1 MAKNATLTFGMDLS
15 DFDKAMKSI
24 NKQATSLSDQINK
37 ATQGA
42 MQAYK
47 NGLSELKANPLQGA
61 KINADLANLKENIKK
76 AVTHKLNLDI
86 EDAKKNLEG
95 LKTQA
100 IAAVGSIMM
109 ISKPISAAIDF
120 ESSMAD
126 VKKVVDF
133 NGADDVKQFADGIMK
148 MSREIPLSVN
158 ELAQIT
164 ASGGQLGIAKENLM
178 DFTTTAAKM
187 GVAFDMSAKEAGDNM
202 ATMMNIFGMDVKR
215 VGELGDTINHISNN
229 SAATANKIVNALGRI
244 AGNAKDFGLSAD
256 AASGLASSFI
266 ALGKAPEVAATAI
279 NSMLTTLNNA
289 DNASDSVKAAFE
301 QIGIDGKELK
311 QAIIKN
317 PQKALTD
324 FLHALSKIPKESKT
338 GVLTAIFG
346 KNFGDDLSL
355 VTGAIENYDKAM
367 KLSADKAK
375 AGSMDREFK
384 SRSETTANNIQQMK
398 SAFNEIAINVGNIF
412 LPALNLVI
420 DGIKKISYAFSWF
433 ADAFPGVIKYSF
445 GAVIALTAVRTA
457 LIAKQAALSIATL
470 MLGNYRKVLQ
480 LLPFDCLQLGGSLKD
495 CGIAARFKAM
505 WLNAATRASTLW
517 SASTAAASSKS
528 ALFVGAL
535 KNIGIAFRV
544 LSAAFLSNPIGL
556 ALTALAAVAF
566 AAYKY
571 WDELKAFFSGFFEGV
586 MSGIKPLID
595 SFSRAW
601 DAIKTAFAP
610 IIDLF
615 GALFG
620 VTKAS
625 EGELGELKDAGASFG
640 QVFGAS
646 LSVALYPFEALAN
659 IITAVGLIID
669 IVKIKGTQWIEAF
682 GEELNWWRDLFG
694 NIGEWILQKFDAVVE
709 GIKGF
714 FAGFFDW
721 LAEKFAFV
729 TDSIKAVT
737 DFAGSATQ
745 GAKDIL
751 GIGDGKETNW
761 YNPFSWFNDE
771 APQTT
776 AGSVDKIA
784 QDRREMRSQTSQ
796 NQITDNKKI
805 DINLYGS
812 QATPQA
818 VAQAVSDNGYSFGD

>member
-37 ATQGA
+37 VTQGA

-47 NGLSELKANPLQGA
+47 NGLSDLKANPFQSA
-61 KINADLANLKENIKK
+61 KFHTDLANLKENIKK

-86 EDAKKNLEG
+86 EEAKKNLEG

-100 IAAVGSIMM
+100 LAAVGSIMA
-109 ISKPISAAIDF
+109 ISKPISSAIDF

-133 NGADDVKQFADGIMK
+133 SGADDVKQFADGLMK

-289 DNASDSVKAAFE
+289 DDASGSVAKAFN

-311 QAIIKN
+311 QAIVKN

-324 FLHALSKIPKESKT
+324 FLYTLSKIPKESKT

-346 KNFGDDLSL
+346 KNFGDDISL

-367 KLSADKAK
+367 RLSADKAK

-398 SAFNEIAINVGNIF
+398 SAFNEIAINIGAVF
-412 LPALNLVI
+412 LPALNSVM
-420 DGIKKISYAFSWF
+420 DGIKKISYVVSDFTS
-433 ADAFPGVIKYSF
+433 AFPNLIKYSF
-445 GAVIALTAVRTA
+445 GAVIAITAVRTA
-457 LIAKQAALSIATL
+457 LIAKQAVLSVTTL

-480 LLPFDCLQLGGSLKD
+480 LLPFECLQLGASLKE
-495 CGIAARFKAM
+495 CGIAARFKAAGM
-505 WLNAATRASTLW
+505 NAA
-517 SASTAAASSKS
+517 AAASKTWS
-528 ALFVGAL
+528 AHAVAAGTGSLSFTAGIKNAIVAVRALGA
-535 KNIGIAFRV
+535 
-544 LSAAFLSNPIGL
+544 AAMANPIGL
-556 ALTALAAVAF
+556 IIAVIAAVGF
-566 AAYKY
+566 TIYKY
-571 WDELKAFFSGFFEGV
+571 WDRVKAFFSGFWEGLKEGLGPLFESLSEYWEIIKTVFAPLKSLFGWLIDCFSSFFSQSEATKESLAGFADAGRTV
-586 MSGIKPLID
+586 GKVFAAVIDFVTKPLQWIIGMIKDIFNFMAD
-595 SFSRAW
+595 SKLGKWISG
-601 DAIKTAFAP
+601 KT
-610 IIDLF
+610 
-615 GALFG
+615 G
-620 VTKAS
+620 
-625 EGELGELKDAGASFG
+625 
-640 QVFGAS
+640 
-646 LSVALYPFEALAN
+646 LSV
-659 IITAVGLIID
+659 
-669 IVKIKGTQWIEAF
+669 
-682 GEELNWWRDLFG
+682 GEKNVSG
-694 NIGEWILQKFDAVVE
+694 AIGE
-709 GIKGF
+709 
-714 FAGFFDW
+714 
-721 LAEKFAFV
+721 
-729 TDSIKAVT
+729 
-737 DFAGSATQ
+737 
-745 GAKDIL
+745 
-751 GIGDGKETNW
+751 
-761 YNPFSWFNDE
+761 
-771 APQTT
+771 QTT
-776 AGSVDKIA
+776 AGSVDQVA
-784 QDRREMRSQTSQ
+784 QDRREIRSQTSQ

>member
-24 NKQATSLSDQINK
+24 NKQATSLSDQISK
-37 ATQGA
+37 ATQSA
-42 MQAYK
+42 IQAYK
-47 NGLSELKANPLQGA
+47 NGLNDLKANPLQGA

-100 IAAVGSIMM
+100 IAAIGSIMA
-109 ISKPISAAIDF
+109 ISKPISSAIDF

-133 NGADDVKQFADGIMK
+133 SGADDVKKFADGLMK

-324 FLHALSKIPKESKT
+324 FLYTLSKIPKESKT

-346 KNFGDDLSL
+346 KNFGDDISL

-367 KLSADKAK
+367 RLSADKAK

-445 GAVIALTAVRTA
+445 GAVIALTAFRTA
-457 LIAKQAALSIATL
+457 LIAKQAVLSITTL

-480 LLPFDCLQLGGSLKD
+480 LLPFECLQLGASLKE
-495 CGIAARFKAM
+495 CNIMLRLK
-505 WLNAATRASTLW
+505 NAALSV
-517 SASTAAASSKS
+517 ASSKS
-528 ALFVGAL
+528 TSFISIIKKMTVS
-535 KNIGIAFRV
+535 FRA
-544 LSAAFLSNPIGL
+544 LSAAFLSNPIGI
-556 ALTALAAVAF
+556 ALTVIAAAAF
-566 AAYKY
+566 MAYKY
-571 WDELKAFFSGFFEGV
+571 WDELKAFFSGFFDGI

-595 SFSRAW
+595 SFSGAW
-601 DAIKTAFAP
+601 SAIKSAFAP
-610 IIDLF
+610 VVDLF
-615 GALFG
+615 GSFFG

-625 EGELGELKDAGASFG
+625 AGELGAAKEAGASFG
-640 QVFGAS
+640 HTVGTV
-646 LSVALYPFEALAN
+646 LSTLLYPFEALAN

-669 IVKIKGTQWIEAF
+669 IVKIKGMQWIEAF

-694 NIGEWILQKFDAVVE
+694 NIGEWILQKFSSVVD

-771 APQTT
+771 ASQTT

-784 QDRREMRSQTSQ
+784 QDRREMRAQTSQ

-812 QATPQA
+812 QAPPQA
-818 VAQAVSDNGYSFGD
+818 VAQAVSDNGYGFGD

>member
-37 ATQGA
+37 VTQGA

-47 NGLSELKANPLQGA
+47 NGLSELKANPFQSA
-61 KINADLANLKENIKK
+61 KFHTDLANLKENIKK

-86 EDAKKNLEG
+86 EEAKKNIEG

-100 IAAVGSIMM
+100 LAAVGSIMA
-109 ISKPISAAIDF
+109 ISKPISSAIDF

-133 NGADDVKQFADGIMK
+133 SGADDVKKFADGLMK

-289 DNASDSVKAAFE
+289 DDASGSVAKAFN

-324 FLHALSKIPKESKT
+324 FLYTISKIPKDSKT

-346 KNFGDDLSL
+346 KNFGDDISL

-367 KLSADKAK
+367 RLSADKAK
-375 AGSMDREFK
+375 TGSMDREFK

-398 SAFNEIAINVGNIF
+398 SAFNEIAINVGTVF
-412 LPALNLVI
+412 LPALNSVM
-420 DGIKKISYAFSWF
+420 DGIKKISYVVSDF
-433 ADAFPGVIKYSF
+433 ASAFPNLIKYSF
-445 GAVIALTAVRTA
+445 GAVIAITAVRTA
-457 LIAKQAALSIATL
+457 LIAKQAVLSVTTL

-480 LLPFDCLQLGGSLKD
+480 LLPFECLQLGASLKE
-495 CGIAARFKAM
+495 CGIAARFKAAGM
-505 WLNAATRASTLW
+505 NAA
-517 SASTAAASSKS
+517 AAASKTWS
-528 ALFVGAL
+528 AHAAAAGAGSL
-535 KNIGIAFRV
+535 SFTAGIKNAIVAVRALG
-544 LSAAFLSNPIGL
+544 AAAMANPIGL
-556 ALTALAAVAF
+556 IIAVIAAVGF
-566 AAYKY
+566 TIYKY
-571 WDELKAFFSGFFEGV
+571 WDRVKAFFSGFWEGLKEGLGPLFESLSEYWEIIKTVFSPLKSLFGWLIDCFSSFFSQSEATKESLAGFADAGRTV
-586 MSGIKPLID
+586 GKVFAAVIDFVTKPLQWIIGMIKDIFNFMAD
-595 SFSRAW
+595 SKLGKWISG
-601 DAIKTAFAP
+601 KT
-610 IIDLF
+610 
-615 GALFG
+615 G
-620 VTKAS
+620 
-625 EGELGELKDAGASFG
+625 
-640 QVFGAS
+640 
-646 LSVALYPFEALAN
+646 LSV
-659 IITAVGLIID
+659 
-669 IVKIKGTQWIEAF
+669 
-682 GEELNWWRDLFG
+682 GEKNVSG
-694 NIGEWILQKFDAVVE
+694 AIGE
-709 GIKGF
+709 
-714 FAGFFDW
+714 
-721 LAEKFAFV
+721 
-729 TDSIKAVT
+729 
-737 DFAGSATQ
+737 
-745 GAKDIL
+745 
-751 GIGDGKETNW
+751 
-761 YNPFSWFNDE
+761 
-771 APQTT
+771 QTT
-776 AGSVDKIA
+776 AGSVDQVA

>member
-37 ATQGA
+37 VTQGA

-47 NGLSELKANPLQGA
+47 NGLSDLKANPFQSA
-61 KINADLANLKENIKK
+61 KFHTDLANLKENIKK

-86 EDAKKNLEG
+86 EEAKKNLEG

-100 IAAVGSIMM
+100 LAAVGSIMA
-109 ISKPISAAIDF
+109 ISKPISSAIDF

-133 NGADDVKQFADGIMK
+133 SGADDVKKFADGLMK

-289 DNASDSVKAAFE
+289 DDASGSVAKAFN

-311 QAIIKN
+311 QAIVKN

-324 FLHALSKIPKESKT
+324 FLYTLSKISKESKT

-346 KNFGDDLSL
+346 KNFGDDISL

-367 KLSADKAK
+367 RLSADKAK

-398 SAFNEIAINVGNIF
+398 SAFNEIAINIGAVF
-412 LPALNLVI
+412 LPALNSI
-420 DGIKKISYAFSWF
+420 MDGIKKISYVVSDF
-433 ADAFPGVIKYSF
+433 ASAFPNLIKYSF
-445 GAVIALTAVRTA
+445 GAVIAITAVRTA
-457 LIAKQAALSIATL
+457 LIAKQAVLSVTTL

-480 LLPFDCLQLGGSLKD
+480 LLPFECLQLGASLKE
-495 CGIAARFKAM
+495 CGIAARFKAAGM
-505 WLNAATRASTLW
+505 KAA
-517 SASTAAASSKS
+517 AAASKTWS
-528 ALFVGAL
+528 AHAVAAGAGSL
-535 KNIGIAFRV
+535 SFTAGIKNAIVAVRALG
-544 LSAAFLSNPIGL
+544 AAAMANPIGL
-556 ALTALAAVAF
+556 IIAVIAAVGF
-566 AAYKY
+566 TIYKY
-571 WDELKAFFSGFFEGV
+571 WDRFKAFFSGFWEGLKEGLGPLFESLSEYWEIIKTVFAPLKSLFGWLIDCFSSFFSQSEATKESLAGFADAGRTV
-586 MSGIKPLID
+586 GKVFAAVIDFVTKPLQWIIGIIKDIFNFMAD
-595 SFSRAW
+595 SKLGKWISG
-601 DAIKTAFAP
+601 KT
-610 IIDLF
+610 
-615 GALFG
+615 G
-620 VTKAS
+620 
-625 EGELGELKDAGASFG
+625 
-640 QVFGAS
+640 
-646 LSVALYPFEALAN
+646 LSV
-659 IITAVGLIID
+659 
-669 IVKIKGTQWIEAF
+669 
-682 GEELNWWRDLFG
+682 GEKNVSG
-694 NIGEWILQKFDAVVE
+694 AIGE
-709 GIKGF
+709 
-714 FAGFFDW
+714 
-721 LAEKFAFV
+721 
-729 TDSIKAVT
+729 
-737 DFAGSATQ
+737 
-745 GAKDIL
+745 
-751 GIGDGKETNW
+751 
-761 YNPFSWFNDE
+761 
-771 APQTT
+771 QTT
-776 AGSVDKIA
+776 AGSVDQVA

>member
-37 ATQGA
+37 VTQGA

-47 NGLSELKANPLQGA
+47 NGLSELKANPFQSA
-61 KINADLANLKENIKK
+61 KFHTDLANLKENIKK

-86 EDAKKNLEG
+86 EEAKKNLEG

-100 IAAVGSIMM
+100 LAAVGSIMA
-109 ISKPISAAIDF
+109 ISKPISSAIDF

-133 NGADDVKQFADGIMK
+133 SGTDDVKKFADGLMK

-289 DNASDSVKAAFE
+289 DDASGSVAKAFN

-324 FLHALSKIPKESKT
+324 FLYTLSKIPKESKT

-346 KNFGDDLSL
+346 KNFGDDISL

-367 KLSADKAK
+367 RLSADKAK

-398 SAFNEIAINVGNIF
+398 SAFNEIAINIGAVF
-412 LPALNLVI
+412 LPALNSVM
-420 DGIKKISYAFSWF
+420 DGIKKISYVVSDFTS
-433 ADAFPGVIKYSF
+433 AFPNLIKYSF
-445 GAVIALTAVRTA
+445 GAVIAITAVRTA
-457 LIAKQAALSIATL
+457 LIAKQAVLSVTTL

-480 LLPFDCLQLGGSLKD
+480 LLPFDCLQLGASLKE
-495 CGIAARFKAM
+495 CGIAARFKAAGM
-505 WLNAATRASTLW
+505 NAA
-517 SASTAAASSKS
+517 AAASKTWS
-528 ALFVGAL
+528 AHAVAAGAGSL
-535 KNIGIAFRV
+535 SFTAGIKNAIVAVRALG
-544 LSAAFLSNPIGL
+544 AAAMANPIGL
-556 ALTALAAVAF
+556 IIAVIAAVGF
-566 AAYKY
+566 TIYKY
-571 WDELKAFFSGFFEGV
+571 WDRVKAFFSGFWEGLKEGLGPLFESLSEYWKIIKTVFSPLKSLFGWLIDCFSSLFSQSEATKESLAGFADAGRTV
-586 MSGIKPLID
+586 GKVFAAVIDFVTKPLQWIIGMIKDIFNFMAD
-595 SFSRAW
+595 SKLGKWISG
-601 DAIKTAFAP
+601 KT
-610 IIDLF
+610 
-615 GALFG
+615 G
-620 VTKAS
+620 
-625 EGELGELKDAGASFG
+625 
-640 QVFGAS
+640 
-646 LSVALYPFEALAN
+646 LSV
-659 IITAVGLIID
+659 
-669 IVKIKGTQWIEAF
+669 
-682 GEELNWWRDLFG
+682 GEKNVSG
-694 NIGEWILQKFDAVVE
+694 AIGE
-709 GIKGF
+709 
-714 FAGFFDW
+714 
-721 LAEKFAFV
+721 
-729 TDSIKAVT
+729 
-737 DFAGSATQ
+737 
-745 GAKDIL
+745 
-751 GIGDGKETNW
+751 
-761 YNPFSWFNDE
+761 
-771 APQTT
+771 QTT
-776 AGSVDKIA
+776 AGSVDQVA

>member
-15 DFDKAMKSI
+15 DFDKAMKAI

-47 NGLSELKANPLQGA
+47 NGLSDLKANPFQSA
-61 KINADLANLKENIKK
+61 KFHTDMAKLKEDIKK
-76 AVTHKLNLDI
+76 ATTHKLNLDI
-86 EDAKKNLEG
+86 EEAKKNLEG

-100 IAAVGSIMM
+100 LAAVGSIMA

-133 NGADDVKQFADGIMK
+133 SGADDVKKFADGLMK

-324 FLHALSKIPKESKT
+324 FLYTLSKIPKESKT

-346 KNFGDDLSL
+346 KNFGDDISL

-445 GAVIALTAVRTA
+445 GAVIALTAFRTA
-457 LIAKQAALSIATL
+457 LIAKQAALSITTL

-480 LLPFDCLQLGGSLKD
+480 LLPFECLQLGASLKE
-495 CGIAARFKAM
+495 CNIMLRLK
-505 WLNAATRASTLW
+505 NAALSV
-517 SASTAAASSKS
+517 ASSKS
-528 ALFVGAL
+528 TSF
-535 KNIGIAFRV
+535 IGIIKKMTVSFRA
-544 LSAAFLSNPIGL
+544 LSAAFLSNPIGI
-556 ALTALAAVAF
+556 ALTVIAAAAF
-566 AAYKY
+566 MAYKY
-571 WDELKAFFSGFFEGV
+571 WDELKAFFSGFFDGI

-595 SFSRAW
+595 SFSGAW
-601 DAIKTAFAP
+601 SAIKSAFTP

-615 GALFG
+615 GSFFG

-625 EGELGELKDAGASFG
+625 AGELGAAKEAGASFG
-640 QVFGAS
+640 QTLGAV
-646 LSVALYPFEALAN
+646 LSVLLYPFEALAN

-694 NIGEWILQKFDAVVE
+694 NIGEWILQKFSSVVD

-761 YNPFSWFNDE
+761 YNPFSWFND
-771 APQTT
+771 ATPQTT

-784 QDRREMRSQTSQ
+784 QDRRETRAQTSQ

-818 VAQAVSDNGYSFGD
+818 VAQAVSDNGYGFGD

>member
-37 ATQGA
+37 VTRGA

-47 NGLSELKANPLQGA
+47 NGLSELKANPFQSA
-61 KINADLANLKENIKK
+61 KFHTDLANLKENIKK

-86 EDAKKNLEG
+86 EEAKKNLEG

-100 IAAVGSIMM
+100 LAAVGSIMA
-109 ISKPISAAIDF
+109 ISKPISSAIDF

-133 NGADDVKQFADGIMK
+133 SGADDVKQFADGLMK

-202 ATMMNIFGMDVKR
+202 AMMMNIFGMDVKR

-289 DNASDSVKAAFE
+289 DDASGSVAKAFN

-311 QAIIKN
+311 QAIVKN

-324 FLHALSKIPKESKT
+324 FLYTISKIPKESKT

-346 KNFGDDLSL
+346 KNFGDDISL

-367 KLSADKAK
+367 RLSADKAK

-398 SAFNEIAINVGNIF
+398 SAFNEIAINVGTVF
-412 LPALNLVI
+412 LPALNSVM
-420 DGIKKISYAFSWF
+420 DGIKKISYVVSDF
-433 ADAFPGVIKYSF
+433 ASAFPNLIKYSF
-445 GAVIALTAVRTA
+445 GAVIAITAVRTA
-457 LIAKQAALSIATL
+457 LIAKQAVLSVTTL

-480 LLPFDCLQLGGSLKD
+480 LLPFDCLQLGASLKE
-495 CGIAARFKAM
+495 CGIAARFKAAGM
-505 WLNAATRASTLW
+505 KAA
-517 SASTAAASSKS
+517 AAASKTWS
-528 ALFVGAL
+528 AHAVAAGAGSL
-535 KNIGIAFRV
+535 SFTAGIKNAIVAVRALG
-544 LSAAFLSNPIGL
+544 AAAMANPIGL
-556 ALTALAAVAF
+556 IIAVIAAVGF
-566 AAYKY
+566 TIYKY
-571 WDELKAFFSGFFEGV
+571 WDRVKAFFSGFWEGLKEGLGPLFESLSEYWEIIKTVFSPLKSLFGWLIDCFSSFFSQSEATKESLAGFADAGRTV
-586 MSGIKPLID
+586 GKVFAAVIDFVTKPLQWIIGMIKDIFNFMAD
-595 SFSRAW
+595 SKLGKWISE
-601 DAIKTAFAP
+601 KT
-610 IIDLF
+610 
-615 GALFG
+615 G
-620 VTKAS
+620 
-625 EGELGELKDAGASFG
+625 
-640 QVFGAS
+640 
-646 LSVALYPFEALAN
+646 LSV
-659 IITAVGLIID
+659 
-669 IVKIKGTQWIEAF
+669 
-682 GEELNWWRDLFG
+682 GEKNVSG
-694 NIGEWILQKFDAVVE
+694 AIGE
-709 GIKGF
+709 
-714 FAGFFDW
+714 
-721 LAEKFAFV
+721 
-729 TDSIKAVT
+729 
-737 DFAGSATQ
+737 
-745 GAKDIL
+745 
-751 GIGDGKETNW
+751 
-761 YNPFSWFNDE
+761 
-771 APQTT
+771 QTT
-776 AGSVDKIA
+776 AGSVDQVA

-818 VAQAVSDNGYSFGD
+818 VAQAVADNGYSFGD

>member
-24 NKQATSLSDQINK
+24 NKQATSLSDQISK
-37 ATQGA
+37 ATQSA

-47 NGLSELKANPLQGA
+47 NGLSDLKANPFQSA
-61 KINADLANLKENIKK
+61 KFHTDIANLKENIKK

-86 EDAKKNLEG
+86 EEAKKNLEG

-100 IAAVGSIMM
+100 LAAVGSIML
-109 ISKPISAAIDF
+109 ITKPISSAIDF

-133 NGADDVKQFADGIMK
+133 SGADDVKKFADGLMK

-289 DNASDSVKAAFE
+289 DNASDSVQAAFE
-301 QIGIDGKELK
+301 RIGIDGKELK

-324 FLHALSKIPKESKT
+324 FLYTLSKIPKESKT

-346 KNFGDDLSL
+346 KNFGDDISL

-367 KLSADKAK
+367 RLSADKAK

-445 GAVIALTAVRTA
+445 GAVIALTAFRTA
-457 LIAKQAALSIATL
+457 LIAKQAALSITTL

-480 LLPFDCLQLGGSLKD
+480 LLPFECLQLGASLKE
-495 CGIAARFKAM
+495 CNIMLRLK
-505 WLNAATRASTLW
+505 NAALSV
-517 SASTAAASSKS
+517 ASSKS
-528 ALFVGAL
+528 TSF
-535 KNIGIAFRV
+535 IGIIKKMTVSFRA

-571 WDELKAFFSGFFEGV
+571 WDELKAFFSGFFD
-586 MSGIKPLID
+586 GIMTGLKPLID

-601 DAIKTAFAP
+601 DAIKSAFTP
-610 IIDLF
+610 IVDLF
-615 GALFG
+615 GSLFG

-625 EGELGELKDAGASFG
+625 EGELGALKDTGTSFG
-640 QVFGAS
+640 QTLGAV
-646 LSVALYPFEALAN
+646 LSVLLYPFEALAN

-694 NIGEWILQKFDAVVE
+694 NIGEWILQKFNSVVD

-771 APQTT
+771 ASQTT

-784 QDRREMRSQTSQ
+784 QDRREMRAQTSQ

>member
-24 NKQATSLSDQINK
+24 NKQATSLSDQITK
-37 ATQGA
+37 ATQSA

-47 NGLSELKANPLQGA
+47 NGLNDLKANPFQSA
-61 KINADLANLKENIKK
+61 KFHTDIANLKENIKK

-86 EDAKKNLEG
+86 EEAKKNLEG
-95 LKTQA
+95 LKAQA
-100 IAAVGSIMM
+100 LAAVGSIML
-109 ISKPISAAIDF
+109 IAKPISSAIDF

-133 NGADDVKQFADGIMK
+133 SGADDVKKFADGLMK

-324 FLHALSKIPKESKT
+324 FLYTLSKIPKESKT

-346 KNFGDDLSL
+346 KNFGDDISL

-367 KLSADKAK
+367 RLSADKAK

-412 LPALNLVI
+412 LPALNWVI

-433 ADAFPGVIKYSF
+433 ADAFPGAIKYSF
-445 GAVIALTAVRTA
+445 GAAIALTAFRTA
-457 LIAKQAALSIATL
+457 LIAKQAALSITTL

-480 LLPFDCLQLGGSLKD
+480 LLPFECLQLGASLKE
-495 CGIAARFKAM
+495 CNIMLRLK
-505 WLNAATRASTLW
+505 NAALSV
-517 SASTAAASSKS
+517 ASSKS
-528 ALFVGAL
+528 TSF
-535 KNIGIAFRV
+535 IGIIKKMTVSFRA
-544 LSAAFLSNPIGL
+544 LSAAFFGNPIGI
-556 ALTALAAVAF
+556 ALTVIAAAAF

-571 WDELKAFFSGFFEGV
+571 WDELKAFFSGFFDGI

-595 SFSRAW
+595 SFSGAW
-601 DAIKTAFAP
+601 GAIKSAFTP

-615 GALFG
+615 GSFFG

-625 EGELGELKDAGASFG
+625 AGEIGAAKEAGASFG
-640 QVFGAS
+640 HTVGAV
-646 LSVALYPFEALAN
+646 LSALLYPFEALAN

-669 IVKIKGTQWIEAF
+669 IVKIKGAQWIEAF

-694 NIGEWILQKFDAVVE
+694 NIGEWILQKFSSVVD

-761 YNPFSWFNDE
+761 YNPFSWFND
-771 APQTT
+771 ATPQTT

-784 QDRREMRSQTSQ
+784 QDRREMRAQTSQ

-818 VAQAVSDNGYSFGD
+818 VAQAVSDNGYGFRD

>member
-24 NKQATSLSDQINK
+24 NKQATSLSDQISK
-37 ATQGA
+37 ATQSA
-42 MQAYK
+42 IQAYK
-47 NGLSELKANPLQGA
+47 NGLNDLKANPLQGA

-86 EDAKKNLEG
+86 EEAKKNLEG

-100 IAAVGSIMM
+100 IAAIGSIMA
-109 ISKPISAAIDF
+109 ISKPISSAIDF

-133 NGADDVKQFADGIMK
+133 SGADDVKKFADGLMK

-346 KNFGDDLSL
+346 KNFGDDISL

-367 KLSADKAK
+367 RLSADKAK

-433 ADAFPGVIKYSF
+433 ADAFPGVIKYAF
-445 GAVIALTAVRTA
+445 GAVIALTAFRTA
-457 LIAKQAALSIATL
+457 LIAKQAVLSITTL

-480 LLPFDCLQLGGSLKD
+480 LLPFECLQLGASLKE
-495 CGIAARFKAM
+495 CNIMLRLK
-505 WLNAATRASTLW
+505 NAALSV
-517 SASTAAASSKS
+517 ASSKS
-528 ALFVGAL
+528 TSF
-535 KNIGIAFRV
+535 IGIIKKMTVSFRA
-544 LSAAFLSNPIGL
+544 LSAAFLSNPIGI
-556 ALTALAAVAF
+556 ALTLIAAAAF

-571 WDELKAFFSGFFEGV
+571 WDELKAFFSGFFDGI

-595 SFSRAW
+595 SFSGAW
-601 DAIKTAFAP
+601 SAIKSAFAP
-610 IIDLF
+610 IVDLF
-615 GALFG
+615 GSFFG

-625 EGELGELKDAGASFG
+625 EGELGAAKEAGASFG
-640 QVFGAS
+640 HTVGTV
-646 LSVALYPFEALAN
+646 LSTLLYPFEALAN

-694 NIGEWILQKFDAVVE
+694 NIGEWILQKFSSVVD

-776 AGSVDKIA
+776 AGSVDKVA
-784 QDRREMRSQTSQ
+784 QDRREMRAQTSQ

>member
-37 ATQGA
+37 VTQGA

-47 NGLSELKANPLQGA
+47 NGLSDLKANPFQSA
-61 KINADLANLKENIKK
+61 KFHTDLANLKENIKK

-100 IAAVGSIMM
+100 IAAIGSIMA
-109 ISKPISAAIDF
+109 ISKPISSAIDF

-133 NGADDVKQFADGIMK
+133 SGADDVKQFADGLMK

-289 DNASDSVKAAFE
+289 DDASGSVAKAFN

-311 QAIIKN
+311 QAIVKN

-324 FLHALSKIPKESKT
+324 FLYTLSKIPKESKT

-346 KNFGDDLSL
+346 KNFGDDISL

-367 KLSADKAK
+367 RLSADKAK

-398 SAFNEIAINVGNIF
+398 SAFNEVAINIGAVF
-412 LPALNLVI
+412 LPALNSVM
-420 DGIKKISYAFSWF
+420 DGIKKISYVVSDFTS
-433 ADAFPGVIKYSF
+433 AFPNLIKYSF
-445 GAVIALTAVRTA
+445 GAVIAITAVRTA
-457 LIAKQAALSIATL
+457 LIAKQAVLSVTTL

-480 LLPFDCLQLGGSLKD
+480 LLPFECLQLGASLKE
-495 CGIAARFKAM
+495 CGIAARFKAAGM
-505 WLNAATRASTLW
+505 KAA
-517 SASTAAASSKS
+517 AAASKTWS
-528 ALFVGAL
+528 AHAVAAGAGSL
-535 KNIGIAFRV
+535 SFTAGIKNAIVAVRALG
-544 LSAAFLSNPIGL
+544 AAAMANPIGL
-556 ALTALAAVAF
+556 IIAVIAAVGF
-566 AAYKY
+566 TIYKY
-571 WDELKAFFSGFFEGV
+571 WDRVKAFFSGFWEGLKEGLGPLFESLSEYWEIIKTVFAPLKSLFGWLIDCFSSFFSQSEATKESLAGFADAGRTV
-586 MSGIKPLID
+586 GKVFAAVIDFVTKPLQWIIGMIKDIFNFMAD
-595 SFSRAW
+595 SKLGKWISG
-601 DAIKTAFAP
+601 KT
-610 IIDLF
+610 
-615 GALFG
+615 G
-620 VTKAS
+620 
-625 EGELGELKDAGASFG
+625 
-640 QVFGAS
+640 
-646 LSVALYPFEALAN
+646 LSV
-659 IITAVGLIID
+659 
-669 IVKIKGTQWIEAF
+669 
-682 GEELNWWRDLFG
+682 GEKNVSG
-694 NIGEWILQKFDAVVE
+694 AIGE
-709 GIKGF
+709 
-714 FAGFFDW
+714 
-721 LAEKFAFV
+721 
-729 TDSIKAVT
+729 
-737 DFAGSATQ
+737 
-745 GAKDIL
+745 
-751 GIGDGKETNW
+751 
-761 YNPFSWFNDE
+761 
-771 APQTT
+771 QTT
-776 AGSVDKIA
+776 AGSVDQVA
-784 QDRREMRSQTSQ
+784 QDRREMRSQISQ

>member
-37 ATQGA
+37 VTQGA

-47 NGLSELKANPLQGA
+47 NGLSDLKANPFQSA
-61 KINADLANLKENIKK
+61 KFHTDLANLKENIKK

-100 IAAVGSIMM
+100 IAAIGSIMA
-109 ISKPISAAIDF
+109 ISKPISSAIDF

-133 NGADDVKQFADGIMK
+133 SGADDVKQFADGLMK

-289 DNASDSVKAAFE
+289 DDASGSVAKAFN

-311 QAIIKN
+311 QAIVKN

-324 FLHALSKIPKESKT
+324 FLYTLSKIPKESKT

-346 KNFGDDLSL
+346 KNFGDDISL

-367 KLSADKAK
+367 RLSADKAK

-398 SAFNEIAINVGNIF
+398 SAFNEVAINIGAVF
-412 LPALNLVI
+412 LPALNSVM
-420 DGIKKISYAFSWF
+420 DGIKKISYVVSDFTS
-433 ADAFPGVIKYSF
+433 AFPNLIKYSF
-445 GAVIALTAVRTA
+445 GAVIAITAVRTA
-457 LIAKQAALSIATL
+457 LIAKQAVLSVTTL

-480 LLPFDCLQLGGSLKD
+480 LLPFECLQLGASLKE
-495 CGIAARFKAM
+495 CGIAARFKAAGM
-505 WLNAATRASTLW
+505 NAA
-517 SASTAAASSKS
+517 AAASKTWS
-528 ALFVGAL
+528 AHAVAAGAGSL
-535 KNIGIAFRV
+535 SFTAGIKNAIVAVRALG
-544 LSAAFLSNPIGL
+544 AAAMANPIGL
-556 ALTALAAVAF
+556 IIAVIAAVGF
-566 AAYKY
+566 TIYKY
-571 WDELKAFFSGFFEGV
+571 WDRVKAFFSGFWEGLKEGLGPLFESLSEYWDIIKTVFAPLKSLFGWLIDCFSSFFSQSEATKESLADFADAGRTV
-586 MSGIKPLID
+586 GKVFAAVIDFVTKPLQWIIGMIKDIFNFMAD
-595 SFSRAW
+595 SKLGKWISG
-601 DAIKTAFAP
+601 KT
-610 IIDLF
+610 
-615 GALFG
+615 G
-620 VTKAS
+620 
-625 EGELGELKDAGASFG
+625 
-640 QVFGAS
+640 
-646 LSVALYPFEALAN
+646 LSV
-659 IITAVGLIID
+659 
-669 IVKIKGTQWIEAF
+669 
-682 GEELNWWRDLFG
+682 GEKNVSG
-694 NIGEWILQKFDAVVE
+694 AIGE
-709 GIKGF
+709 
-714 FAGFFDW
+714 
-721 LAEKFAFV
+721 
-729 TDSIKAVT
+729 
-737 DFAGSATQ
+737 
-745 GAKDIL
+745 
-751 GIGDGKETNW
+751 
-761 YNPFSWFNDE
+761 
-771 APQTT
+771 QTT
-776 AGSVDKIA
+776 AGSVDQVA

-818 VAQAVSDNGYSFGD
+818 VAQAVSDNGYGFGD

>member
-24 NKQATSLSDQINK
+24 NKQATSLSDQISK
-37 ATQGA
+37 ATQSA

-47 NGLSELKANPLQGA
+47 NGLSDLKANPFQSA
-61 KINADLANLKENIKK
+61 KFHTDLASLKENIKK

-100 IAAVGSIMM
+100 IAAIGSIMA
-109 ISKPISAAIDF
+109 ISKPISSAIDF

-133 NGADDVKQFADGIMK
+133 SGADDVKKFADGLMK

-324 FLHALSKIPKESKT
+324 FLYTLSKIPKESKT

-346 KNFGDDLSL
+346 KNFGDDISL

-367 KLSADKAK
+367 RLSADKAK

-412 LPALNLVI
+412 LPALNWVI

-445 GAVIALTAVRTA
+445 GAVIALTAFRTA
-457 LIAKQAALSIATL
+457 LIAKQAALSITTL

-480 LLPFDCLQLGGSLKD
+480 LLPFECLQLGASLKE
-495 CGIAARFKAM
+495 CNIMLRLK
-505 WLNAATRASTLW
+505 NAALSV
-517 SASTAAASSKS
+517 ASSKS
-528 ALFVGAL
+528 TSF
-535 KNIGIAFRV
+535 IGIIKKMTVSFRA
-544 LSAAFLSNPIGL
+544 LSAAFLGNPIGI
-556 ALTALAAVAF
+556 ALTVIAAAAF
-566 AAYKY
+566 VAYKY
-571 WDELKAFFSGFFEGV
+571 WDELKAFFRGFFDGI

-595 SFSRAW
+595 SFSGAW
-601 DAIKTAFAP
+601 SAIKAALAP
-610 IIDLF
+610 IVDLF
-615 GALFG
+615 GSFFG

-625 EGELGELKDAGASFG
+625 AGELGAVKEAGASFG
-640 QVFGAS
+640 HTVGTV
-646 LSVALYPFEALAN
+646 LSALLYPFEALAN

-669 IVKIKGTQWIEAF
+669 IVKIKGSQWIEAF
-682 GEELNWWRDLFG
+682 GDELNWWRDLFG
-694 NIGEWILQKFDAVVE
+694 NIGGWILQKFNSVVD

-771 APQTT
+771 ASQTT

-784 QDRREMRSQTSQ
+784 QDRREMRAQTSQ

-818 VAQAVSDNGYSFGD
+818 VAQAVSDNGYGFGD

>member
-15 DFDKAMKSI
+15 DFDKAIKSI

-37 ATQGA
+37 VTQGA

-47 NGLSELKANPLQGA
+47 NGLSELKANPFQSA
-61 KINADLANLKENIKK
+61 KFHTDLANLKENIKK

-86 EDAKKNLEG
+86 EEAKKNLEG

-100 IAAVGSIMM
+100 LAAVGSIMA
-109 ISKPISAAIDF
+109 ISKPISSAIDF

-133 NGADDVKQFADGIMK
+133 SGADDVKKFADGLMK

-289 DNASDSVKAAFE
+289 DDASGSVAKAFN

-324 FLHALSKIPKESKT
+324 FLHTLSRIPKESKT

-346 KNFGDDLSL
+346 KNFGDDISL

-367 KLSADKAK
+367 RLSADKAK

-398 SAFNEIAINVGNIF
+398 SAFNEIAINIGAVF
-412 LPALNLVI
+412 LPALNSVM
-420 DGIKKISYAFSWF
+420 DGIKKISYVVSDFTS
-433 ADAFPGVIKYSF
+433 AFPNLIKYSF
-445 GAVIALTAVRTA
+445 GAVIAITAVRTA
-457 LIAKQAALSIATL
+457 LIAKQAVLSVTTL

-480 LLPFDCLQLGGSLKD
+480 LLPFDCLQLGASLKE
-495 CGIAARFKAM
+495 CGIAARFKAAGM
-505 WLNAATRASTLW
+505 NAA
-517 SASTAAASSKS
+517 AAASKTWS
-528 ALFVGAL
+528 AHAVAAGAGSL
-535 KNIGIAFRV
+535 SFTAGIKNAIVAVRALG
-544 LSAAFLSNPIGL
+544 AAAMANPIGL
-556 ALTALAAVAF
+556 IIAVIAAVGF
-566 AAYKY
+566 TIYKY
-571 WDELKAFFSGFFEGV
+571 WDRVKAFFSGFWEGLKEGLGPLFESLREYWEIVKTVFSPLKSLFGWLIDCFSSFFSQSEATKESLAGFADAGRMV
-586 MSGIKPLID
+586 GKVFAAVIDFVTKPLQWIIGMIKDIFNFMAD
-595 SFSRAW
+595 S
-601 DAIKTAFAP
+601 K
-610 IIDLF
+610 
-615 GALFG
+615 
-620 VTKAS
+620 
-625 EGELGELKDAGASFG
+625 LGKWISGKMG
-640 QVFGAS
+640 
-646 LSVALYPFEALAN
+646 LSVDEKNVSSA
-659 IITAVGLIID
+659 
-669 IVKIKGTQWIEAF
+669 
-682 GEELNWWRDLFG
+682 
-694 NIGEWILQKFDAVVE
+694 IGE
-709 GIKGF
+709 
-714 FAGFFDW
+714 
-721 LAEKFAFV
+721 
-729 TDSIKAVT
+729 
-737 DFAGSATQ
+737 
-745 GAKDIL
+745 
-751 GIGDGKETNW
+751 
-761 YNPFSWFNDE
+761 
-771 APQTT
+771 QTT
-776 AGSVDKIA
+776 AGSVDQVA

>member
-37 ATQGA
+37 VTQGA

-47 NGLSELKANPLQGA
+47 NGLSDLKANPFQSA
-61 KINADLANLKENIKK
+61 KFHTDLANLKENIKK

-86 EDAKKNLEG
+86 EEAKKNLEG

-100 IAAVGSIMM
+100 LAAVGSIMA
-109 ISKPISAAIDF
+109 ISKPISSAIDF

-133 NGADDVKQFADGIMK
+133 SGADDVKQFADGLMK

-289 DNASDSVKAAFE
+289 DDASGSVAKAFN

-311 QAIIKN
+311 QAIVKN

-324 FLHALSKIPKESKT
+324 FLYTLSKIPKENKT

-346 KNFGDDLSL
+346 KNFGDDISL

-367 KLSADKAK
+367 RLSADKAK

-398 SAFNEIAINVGNIF
+398 SAFNEIAINIGAVF
-412 LPALNLVI
+412 LPALNSVM
-420 DGIKKISYAFSWF
+420 DGIKKISYVVSDF
-433 ADAFPGVIKYSF
+433 ASAFPNLIKYSF
-445 GAVIALTAVRTA
+445 GAVIAITAVRTA
-457 LIAKQAALSIATL
+457 LIAKQAVLSVTTL

-480 LLPFDCLQLGGSLKD
+480 LLPFECLQLGASLKE
-495 CGIAARFKAM
+495 CGIAARFKAAGM
-505 WLNAATRASTLW
+505 K
-517 SASTAAASSKS
+517 SAAAASKTWS
-528 ALFVGAL
+528 AHAVAAGAGSL
-535 KNIGIAFRV
+535 SFTAGIKNAIVAVRALG
-544 LSAAFLSNPIGL
+544 AAAMANPIGL
-556 ALTALAAVAF
+556 IIAVIAAVGF
-566 AAYKY
+566 TIYKY
-571 WDELKAFFSGFFEGV
+571 WDRVKAFFSGFWGGLKEGLGPLFESLSEYWEIIKTVFSPLKSLFGWLIDCFSSFFSQSEATKESLAGFADAGRTV
-586 MSGIKPLID
+586 GKVFAAVIDFVTKPLQWIIGMIKDIFNFMAD
-595 SFSRAW
+595 SKLGKWISG
-601 DAIKTAFAP
+601 KT
-610 IIDLF
+610 
-615 GALFG
+615 G
-620 VTKAS
+620 
-625 EGELGELKDAGASFG
+625 
-640 QVFGAS
+640 
-646 LSVALYPFEALAN
+646 LSVDEKNVSGA
-659 IITAVGLIID
+659 
-669 IVKIKGTQWIEAF
+669 
-682 GEELNWWRDLFG
+682 
-694 NIGEWILQKFDAVVE
+694 IGE
-709 GIKGF
+709 
-714 FAGFFDW
+714 
-721 LAEKFAFV
+721 
-729 TDSIKAVT
+729 
-737 DFAGSATQ
+737 
-745 GAKDIL
+745 
-751 GIGDGKETNW
+751 
-761 YNPFSWFNDE
+761 
-771 APQTT
+771 QTT
-776 AGSVDKIA
+776 AGSVDQVA

-818 VAQAVSDNGYSFGD
+818 VAQAVSDNGYGFGD

>member
-1 MAKNATLTFGMDLS
+1 
-15 DFDKAMKSI
+15 
-24 NKQATSLSDQINK
+24 
-37 ATQGA
+37 
-42 MQAYK
+42 
-47 NGLSELKANPLQGA
+47 
-61 KINADLANLKENIKK
+61 
-76 AVTHKLNLDI
+76 
-86 EDAKKNLEG
+86 
-95 LKTQA
+95 
-100 IAAVGSIMM
+100 
-109 ISKPISAAIDF
+109 
-120 ESSMAD
+120 
-126 VKKVVDF
+126 
-133 NGADDVKQFADGIMK
+133 
-148 MSREIPLSVN
+148 
-158 ELAQIT
+158 
-164 ASGGQLGIAKENLM
+164 
-178 DFTTTAAKM
+178 
-187 GVAFDMSAKEAGDNM
+187 
-202 ATMMNIFGMDVKR
+202 
-215 VGELGDTINHISNN
+215 
-229 SAATANKIVNALGRI
+229 
-244 AGNAKDFGLSAD
+244 
-256 AASGLASSFI
+256 
-266 ALGKAPEVAATAI
+266 
-279 NSMLTTLNNA
+279 
-289 DNASDSVKAAFE
+289 
-301 QIGIDGKELK
+301 
-311 QAIIKN
+311 
-317 PQKALTD
+317 
-324 FLHALSKIPKESKT
+324 
-338 GVLTAIFG
+338 
-346 KNFGDDLSL
+346 
-355 VTGAIENYDKAM
+355 
-367 KLSADKAK
+367 
-375 AGSMDREFK
+375 
-384 SRSETTANNIQQMK
+384 
-398 SAFNEIAINVGNIF
+398 
-412 LPALNLVI
+412 
-420 DGIKKISYAFSWF
+420 
-433 ADAFPGVIKYSF
+433 
-445 GAVIALTAVRTA
+445 
-457 LIAKQAALSIATL
+457 

-505 WLNAATRASTLW
+505 WLNAAARASTLW

-528 ALFVGAL
+528 TLFVGAL
-535 KNIGIAFRV
+535 KNIGVAFRA

-571 WDELKAFFSGFFEGV
+571 WDELKAFFSGFFD
-586 MSGIKPLID
+586 GIMTGLKPLTD

-601 DAIKTAFAP
+601 DAIKSAFAP
-610 IIDLF
+610 IVDLF

-625 EGELGELKDAGASFG
+625 EGELGALKDTGASFG
-640 QVFGAS
+640 QTLGAV
-646 LSVALYPFEALAN
+646 LSVLLYPFEALAN

-694 NIGEWILQKFDAVVE
+694 NIGEWILQKFNSVVD

-729 TDSIKAVT
+729 TDSIKTVT

-776 AGSVDKIA
+776 AGSVDKVA
-784 QDRREMRSQTSQ
+784 QDRREMRSQMSQ

>member
-24 NKQATSLSDQINK
+24 NKQATSLSDQISK
-37 ATQGA
+37 ATQSA

-47 NGLSELKANPLQGA
+47 NGLNDLKANPFQSA
-61 KINADLANLKENIKK
+61 KFHTDIANLKENIKK

-86 EDAKKNLEG
+86 EEAKKNLEG

-100 IAAVGSIMM
+100 LAAVGSIML
-109 ISKPISAAIDF
+109 ITKPISSAIDF

-133 NGADDVKQFADGIMK
+133 SGADDVKKFADGLMK

-324 FLHALSKIPKESKT
+324 FLYTLSKIPKESKT

-346 KNFGDDLSL
+346 KNFGDDISL

-412 LPALNLVI
+412 LPALNWVI

-445 GAVIALTAVRTA
+445 GAVIALTAFRTV
-457 LIAKQAALSIATL
+457 LIAKQAALSITTL

-480 LLPFDCLQLGGSLKD
+480 LLPFECLQLGASLKE
-495 CGIAARFKAM
+495 CNIMLRLK
-505 WLNAATRASTLW
+505 NAALSV
-517 SASTAAASSKS
+517 ASSKS
-528 ALFVGAL
+528 TSF
-535 KNIGIAFRV
+535 IGIIKKMTVSFRA
-544 LSAAFLSNPIGL
+544 LSAAFFGNPIGI
-556 ALTALAAVAF
+556 ALTVIAAAAF

-571 WDELKAFFSGFFEGV
+571 WDELKAFFSGFFDGI

-595 SFSRAW
+595 SFSGAW
-601 DAIKTAFAP
+601 SAIKSAFAP
-610 IIDLF
+610 VVDLF
-615 GALFG
+615 GSFFG

-625 EGELGELKDAGASFG
+625 ASELGAAKEAGASFG
-640 QVFGAS
+640 HTVGAV
-646 LSVALYPFEALAN
+646 LSALLYPFEALAN
-659 IITAVGLIID
+659 TITAVGLIID

-694 NIGEWILQKFDAVVE
+694 NIGEWILQKFSSVVD

-761 YNPFSWFNDE
+761 YNPFSWFND
-771 APQTT
+771 ATPQTT

-784 QDRREMRSQTSQ
+784 QDRREMRAQTSQ

-818 VAQAVSDNGYSFGD
+818 VAQAVSDNGYGFGD

>member
-37 ATQGA
+37 VTQGA

-47 NGLSELKANPLQGA
+47 NGLSDLKANPFQSA
-61 KINADLANLKENIKK
+61 KFHTDLANLKENIKK

-86 EDAKKNLEG
+86 EEAKKNLEG

-100 IAAVGSIMM
+100 LAAVGSIMA
-109 ISKPISAAIDF
+109 ISKPISSAIDF

-133 NGADDVKQFADGIMK
+133 SGTDDVKRFADGLMK

-202 ATMMNIFGMDVKR
+202 ATMMNIFGIDVKR

-289 DNASDSVKAAFE
+289 DAASGSVAKAFN

-311 QAIIKN
+311 QAIVKN

-324 FLHALSKIPKESKT
+324 FLYTLSKIPKESKT
-338 GVLTAIFG
+338 GVLAAIFG
-346 KNFGDDLSL
+346 KNFGDDISL

-367 KLSADKAK
+367 RLSADKAK

-398 SAFNEIAINVGNIF
+398 SAFNEIAINIGAVF
-412 LPALNLVI
+412 LPALNSVM
-420 DGIKKISYAFSWF
+420 DGIKKISYVVSDFTS
-433 ADAFPGVIKYSF
+433 AFPNLIKYSF
-445 GAVIALTAVRTA
+445 GAVIAITAVRTA
-457 LIAKQAALSIATL
+457 LIAKQAVLSVTTL

-480 LLPFDCLQLGGSLKD
+480 LLPFECLQLGASLKE
-495 CGIAARFKAM
+495 CGIAARFKAAGM
-505 WLNAATRASTLW
+505 KAA
-517 SASTAAASSKS
+517 AAASKTWS
-528 ALFVGAL
+528 AHAVAAGAGSL
-535 KNIGIAFRV
+535 SFTAGIKNAIVAVRALG
-544 LSAAFLSNPIGL
+544 AAAMANPIGL
-556 ALTALAAVAF
+556 IIAVIAAVGF
-566 AAYKY
+566 TIYKY
-571 WDELKAFFSGFFEGV
+571 WDRFKAFFSGFWEGLKEGLGPLFESLSEYWDIIQTVFAPLKSLFGWLIDCFSSFFSQSEATKESLAGFADAGRTV
-586 MSGIKPLID
+586 GKVFAAVIDFVTKPLQWIIGMIKDIFNFMAD
-595 SFSRAW
+595 SKLGKWISG
-601 DAIKTAFAP
+601 KT
-610 IIDLF
+610 
-615 GALFG
+615 G
-620 VTKAS
+620 
-625 EGELGELKDAGASFG
+625 
-640 QVFGAS
+640 
-646 LSVALYPFEALAN
+646 LSV
-659 IITAVGLIID
+659 
-669 IVKIKGTQWIEAF
+669 
-682 GEELNWWRDLFG
+682 GEKNVSG
-694 NIGEWILQKFDAVVE
+694 AIGE
-709 GIKGF
+709 
-714 FAGFFDW
+714 
-721 LAEKFAFV
+721 
-729 TDSIKAVT
+729 
-737 DFAGSATQ
+737 
-745 GAKDIL
+745 
-751 GIGDGKETNW
+751 
-761 YNPFSWFNDE
+761 
-771 APQTT
+771 QTT
-776 AGSVDKIA
+776 AGSVDQVA
-784 QDRREMRSQTSQ
+784 QDRREMRSQMSQ

>member
-37 ATQGA
+37 VTQGA

-47 NGLSELKANPLQGA
+47 NGLSDLKVNPFQSA
-61 KINADLANLKENIKK
+61 KFHTDLANLKENIKK

-86 EDAKKNLEG
+86 EEAKKNLEG

-100 IAAVGSIMM
+100 LAAVGSIMA
-109 ISKPISAAIDF
+109 IAKPISSAIDF

-133 NGADDVKQFADGIMK
+133 SGADDVKQFADGLIK

-289 DNASDSVKAAFE
+289 DNASGSVAKAFN

-311 QAIIKN
+311 QAIVKN

-324 FLHALSKIPKESKT
+324 FLYTLSKIPKESKT

-346 KNFGDDLSL
+346 KNFGDDISL

-367 KLSADKAK
+367 RLSSDKSK
-375 AGSMDREFK
+375 VGSMDREFK

-398 SAFNEIAINVGNIF
+398 SAFNEIAINVGAVF
-412 LPALNLVI
+412 LPVLNSVI
-420 DGIKKISYAFSWF
+420 DGIKKISYVVSDF
-433 ADAFPGVIKYSF
+433 ASAFPNLIKYSF
-445 GAVIALTAVRTA
+445 GAVIAITAVRTA
-457 LIAKQAALSIATL
+457 LIAKQAVLSITTL

-480 LLPFDCLQLGGSLKD
+480 LLPFECLQLGASLKE
-495 CGIAARFKAM
+495 CGIAARFKAAGM
-505 WLNAATRASTLW
+505 NAA
-517 SASTAAASSKS
+517 AAASKTWS
-528 ALFVGAL
+528 AHAVAAGAGSL
-535 KNIGIAFRV
+535 SFTAGIKNAIVAVRALG
-544 LSAAFLSNPIGL
+544 AAAMANPIGL
-556 ALTALAAVAF
+556 IIAVIAAVGF
-566 AAYKY
+566 TIYKY
-571 WDELKAFFSGFFEGV
+571 WDRVRAFFSGFWEGLKEGLGPLFESLSEYWDIIKTVFSPLKSLFGWLIDCFSSLFSQSEATKESLAGFADAGRTV
-586 MSGIKPLID
+586 GKVFAAVIDFVTKPLQWIIGMIKDIFNFMAD
-595 SFSRAW
+595 SKLGKWISG
-601 DAIKTAFAP
+601 KT
-610 IIDLF
+610 
-615 GALFG
+615 G
-620 VTKAS
+620 
-625 EGELGELKDAGASFG
+625 
-640 QVFGAS
+640 
-646 LSVALYPFEALAN
+646 LSV
-659 IITAVGLIID
+659 
-669 IVKIKGTQWIEAF
+669 
-682 GEELNWWRDLFG
+682 GEKNVSG
-694 NIGEWILQKFDAVVE
+694 AIGE
-709 GIKGF
+709 
-714 FAGFFDW
+714 
-721 LAEKFAFV
+721 
-729 TDSIKAVT
+729 
-737 DFAGSATQ
+737 
-745 GAKDIL
+745 
-751 GIGDGKETNW
+751 
-761 YNPFSWFNDE
+761 
-771 APQTT
+771 QTT
-776 AGSVDKIA
+776 AGSVDQVA

-818 VAQAVSDNGYSFGD
+818 VAQAVADNGYSFGD